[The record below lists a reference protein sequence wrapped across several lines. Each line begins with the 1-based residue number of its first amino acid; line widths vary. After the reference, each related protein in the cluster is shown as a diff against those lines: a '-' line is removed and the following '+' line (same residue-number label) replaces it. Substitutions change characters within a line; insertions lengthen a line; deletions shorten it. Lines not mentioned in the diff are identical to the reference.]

1 MLSKRI
7 RPAPDPLF
15 FCSGQ
20 SANQVASLMG
30 CKMQVFC
37 KPEMSIISI
46 IDKPRKGEN
55 PSGALKTY
63 GSGKD
68 F

>member
-1 MLSKRI
+1 
-7 RPAPDPLF
+7 
-15 FCSGQ
+15 
-20 SANQVASLMG
+20 
-30 CKMQVFC
+30 
-37 KPEMSIISI
+37 MSIISIIGKRLHRETIYQLFFGIITI

>member
-1 MLSKRI
+1 
-7 RPAPDPLF
+7 
-15 FCSGQ
+15 
-20 SANQVASLMG
+20 MG
-30 CKMQVFC
+30 CNL
-37 KPEMSIISI
+37 SILPTGNVNYIRFFLQTGNVYY

>member
-1 MLSKRI
+1 
-7 RPAPDPLF
+7 
-15 FCSGQ
+15 
-20 SANQVASLMG
+20 MG
-30 CKMQVFC
+30 CNLQYFANRKCQLYPIYLQTGNVYY
-37 KPEMSIISI
+37 
-46 IDKPRKGEN
+46 IDKPRMGEI